1 MSVSRT
7 LEPRNSLL
15 TTLLPVRDVLLP
27 WFVSRVYAAVLITTF
42 WSVRAGAGLRFAG
55 FTSWDGFWYLYIAR
69 HGYGGPPSDGLL
81 TPWPFFPLLPGVI
94 RGLTQIGAS
103 ASAGPVV
110 LNHLVFLLALA
121 GVWRI
126 ALRHVTP
133 AAARL
138 AVWSLAL
145 FPGAFIFSMVYPS
158 AIFLAA
164 SVWAF
169 VFVEER
175 HDVMAGVMVVAV
187 TLVRPNGLVLAIA
200 LLLALRS
207 IRRVLIVCAP
217 AFAAFGIWCTL
228 CWYWTRDPFVFLSS
242 KDAWHEITILEVTRH
257 VKASVYPHLLLAI
270 AAMVAVLICRR
281 RLPASWTA
289 FTALYL
295 LPSLGLGMAGLGR
308 YANETFPPFVAAGDL
323 LHRASSWVRVAAF
336 SLAIAGQALCAW
348 WVLHD
353 LYTP

>member
-7 LEPRNSLL
+7 REPITTSL
-15 TTLLPVRDVLLP
+15 TTLLPVREVVLP
-27 WFVSRVYAAVLITTF
+27 WIVSRVYAAALIITM
-42 WSVRAGAGLRFAG
+42 WSIRSGSGIRLGG
-55 FTSWDGFWYLYIAR
+55 FTSWDGFWYLSIAR
-69 HGYGGPPSDGLL
+69 YGYGPPPTSGVLS
-81 TPWPFFPLLPGVI
+81 PWPFFPFLPGAI
-94 RGLTQIGAS
+94 RALTAMGFHA
-103 ASAGPVV
+103 AGGIVV
-110 LNHLVFLLALA
+110 VNHLVFLLALA

-126 ALRHVTP
+126 ARRHVSP

-164 SVWAF
+164 SVWTFAL
-169 VFVEER
+169 VEER
-175 HDVMAGVMVVAV
+175 HDVSAGVLAVVA
-187 TLVRPNGLVLAIA
+187 TLVRPNGVVIVVA
-200 LLLALRS
+200 LALAVWSR
-207 IRRVLIVCAP
+207 RRVLIVCAP
-217 AFAAFGIWCTL
+217 AVAAFGVWCSL
-228 CWYWTRDPFVFLSS
+228 CWYWTGNPLVFLHS
-242 KDAWHEITILEVTRH
+242 KAAWHEITILEVTTH

-295 LPSLGLGMAGLGR
+295 VPSLGLGMAGLGR

-323 LHRASSWVRVAAF
+323 LHRAASWVRVGAF
-336 SLAIAGQALCAW
+336 SLAIVGQAVCAW